1 MRDRSSAHAAP
12 AGSGLGILPAN
23 SGGIATQPRAP
34 GHERPRP
41 ASADA
46 ARHGRLSA
54 AATAPGADVPRAPSA
69 RAPGQYCQSAAPRAP
84 GPDVLLATTA
94 RVPRHDRLSAAQPVS
109 EHNRSG
115 ATLAAASAPDH
126 SPVSLPPAAGHDR
139 SRRVPVAAGSP
150 SASVTHPATLEETV
164 YDRMFPAAELQ
175 ALAPTSDTPVLAAEV
190 RLLQM
195 LIYRL
200 LARGPALARPHNRRR
215 GAAVRRR
222 PRTMLLQQI
231 AAICYAVDVL
241 QRLIKVQRAL
251 GPDAASELY
260 QLLDE
265 AAKYMQD
272 RPPPDDIV
280 IEEYIPGSL
289 PT

>member
-1 MRDRSSAHAAP
+1 MRDRSSAHVART
-12 AGSGLGILPAN
+12 GSGLGILPAI

-34 GHERPRP
+34 GPNVP
-41 ASADA
+41 LAITASA
-46 ARHGRLSA
+46 S
-54 AATAPGADVPRAPSA
+54 
-69 RAPGQYCQSAAPRAP
+69 
-84 GPDVLLATTA
+84 
-94 RVPRHDRLSAAQPVS
+94 RHDRLSAAQPVS

-150 SASVTHPATLEETV
+150 SASVIQSSTQEGTV
-164 YDRMFPAAELQ
+164 YDRMFTAAKLQ

-200 LARGPALARPHNRRR
+200 LAWGPAPSRPRNRRR

-222 PRTMLLQQI
+222 PRTVLLQQI
-231 AAICYAVDVL
+231 AAIPRSAGSIAEPRRRRPNSPL
-241 QRLIKVQRAL
+241 QMLERGR
-251 GPDAASELY
+251 G
-260 QLLDE
+260 
-265 AAKYMQD
+265 
-272 RPPPDDIV
+272 
-280 IEEYIPGSL
+280 
-289 PT
+289 